1 MTNVKTV
8 NNDLPLSP
16 EYTPLAPEDM
26 VIASTYLETMD
37 MQTTAEQLGIEL
49 HKVSEYLNKPVV
61 QKYLTEVFMDSG
73 YRNRFKLGKLLDDI
87 IDKKLEEMKEAEIG
101 SSKDIMEILE
111 MVAKIR
117 KMELDTQIKLEEIR
131 SGKPKRQT
139 NIQINN
145 PINNPYQEFTNKLL
159 DLNDLK

>member
-1 MTNVKTV
+1 MANELAV
-8 NNDLPLSP
+8 NP
-16 EYTPLAPEDM
+16 EYVPLAPEDM
-26 VIASTYLETMD
+26 IIASTYLETMD
-37 MQTTAEQLGIEL
+37 MNETAARLGVEL

-87 IDKKLEEMKEAEIG
+87 IDKKLQEMEEAEIG

-117 KMELDTQIKLEEIR
+117 KTEMELQIKLEEAR
-131 SGKPKRQT
+131 NGKPKRQT

-145 PINNPYQEFTNKLL
+145 PTVNPYQDFTSKLM
-159 DLNDLK
+159 DLKDLE